1 MKLKNTAIIN
11 LVHVIFCWIL
21 TFLIIFLL
29 FQNGINAIFSL
40 FVSNTISV
48 FICLII
54 SLFYKKIIEKD
65 CEDVLVTVSDVKFNG
80 SGPITFYEL
89 SNKEQLFSNFSK
101 FIKKGETKKLLFNN
115 KKNKYYDPDRL
126 TLFKIRDY
134 VIALIIFVILTIL
147 AILLNP
153 SIVIEEFEIFI
164 SFRFINLILL
174 IICFGASKIVPY
186 YFMRKELIEVPAT
199 TKTKVIERNEGPV
212 KILSSDFEFEYEGE
226 KIVYSPLNPPTGK
239 NFDEVV
245 RTLYLKKDG
254 TILVDKA
261 EINFLTIFTIIWVCF
276 YLMGISTILFYIF

>member
-1 MKLKNTAIIN
+1 MKLKNTVIIN

-21 TFLIIFLL
+21 TFVIIFLL
-29 FQNGINAIFSL
+29 FQNGINAIFNL

-65 CEDVLVTVSDVKFNG
+65 CEDVLVTVSDVKFYG

-174 IICFGASKIVPY
+174 IICFGVSKIVPY
-186 YFMRKELIEVPAT
+186 YFMRKELIEVTAT
-199 TKTKVIERNEGPV
+199 TKTKVIEKNEELV
-212 KILSSDFEFEYEGE
+212 KNLSSDFEFEYEGD

-276 YLMGISTILFYIF
+276 YLMGISSILFYIF

>member
-1 MKLKNTAIIN
+1 MKLKNTVIIN

-21 TFLIIFLL
+21 TFVIIFLL

-65 CEDVLVTVSDVKFNG
+65 CEDVFVTVSDVKFNG

-115 KKNKYYDPDRL
+115 KKNKHYDPDRL

-174 IICFGASKIVPY
+174 IICFGGSKIVPY

>member
-1 MKLKNTAIIN
+1 MKLKNTVIIN

-21 TFLIIFLL
+21 TFVIIFLL

-54 SLFYKKIIEKD
+54 SLFYKKNIEKD

-147 AILLNP
+147 AILFNP

-174 IICFGASKIVPY
+174 IICFGGSKIVPY

-226 KIVYSPLNPPTGK
+226 RIVYSPLNPPTGK

-261 EINFLTIFTIIWVCF
+261 EINFLTIFTIIWLCF
-276 YLMGISTILFYIF
+276 YLIGISTILFYIF